1 MLIQLSV
8 AHACANIGKK
18 RRWKKKNKLFFNLLV
33 ELVRIRKIL
42 AYIFGKFIAFS
53 AGSVQNLASNGK
65 GYGGRKL
72 HGGAQWLRGNIK

>member
-1 MLIQLSV
+1 VLIQLFV

-18 RRWKKKNKLFFNLLV
+18 RRWKKKLFFNLLA

-42 AYIFGKFIAFS
+42 VYIFGKFIAFS
-53 AGSVQNLASNGK
+53 AGSVQKLASNGK
-65 GYGGRKL
+65 GYGGREL